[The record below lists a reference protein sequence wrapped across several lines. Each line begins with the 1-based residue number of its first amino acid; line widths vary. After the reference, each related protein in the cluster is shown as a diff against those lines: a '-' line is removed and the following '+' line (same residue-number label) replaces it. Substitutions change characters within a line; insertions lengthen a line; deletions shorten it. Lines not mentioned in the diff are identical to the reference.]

1 MEGRVSKADR
11 QTALKHI
18 LAELALWFV
27 AALVVLGVCYGL
39 WRVVASLPVGLLA
52 AWALLATT
60 LIPLASW
67 AAWYFGHTEVRGWLS
82 GVDKAIDK
90 MMGTAT
96 DVATLR
102 GQIRQLDLPQ
112 TQMPEVRLPEIIE
125 IRPQLEHG
133 REVIDL

>member
-1 MEGRVSKADR
+1 MKGERVQKADR
-11 QTALKHI
+11 QTALKRI

-27 AALVVLGVCYGL
+27 IALVILGVCYGL
-39 WRVVASLPVGLLA
+39 WRVVASLPVNILA
-52 AWALLATT
+52 AWALLATA

-96 DVATLR
+96 EVATLR
-102 GQIRQLDLPQ
+102 GQVRQQEPP
-112 TQMPEVRLPEIIE
+112 QMPAVQLPEIIE
-125 IRPQLEHG
+125 IRPRLAQG